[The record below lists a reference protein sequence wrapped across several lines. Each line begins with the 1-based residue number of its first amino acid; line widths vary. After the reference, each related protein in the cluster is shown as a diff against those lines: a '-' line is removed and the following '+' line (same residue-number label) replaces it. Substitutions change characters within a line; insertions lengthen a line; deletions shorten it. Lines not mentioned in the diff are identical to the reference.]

1 MAFLL
6 MAKAIKSE
14 IPDCYA
20 KWLMVVLAD
29 HADEDKHLCWPSLSR
44 LSERTAMSV
53 ATVTRKLHWLEDN
66 GYLTR
71 DRGHTGK
78 STRYTIFPR
87 DIAQS
92 NTPIAQGN
100 TPVADST
107 TNLSINN
114 KETKNTKGQVP
125 DGWIPSDD
133 LCKSIDAKHKE
144 DIDHVSQ
151 ADKFVNYHQATG
163 KTFASFDRAYRYWC
177 SNHIEWRSNRSGAG
191 SNAIGKQ
198 SSKGRQ
204 SASHFARMH
213 NRLQGNRDQSQ

>member
-6 MAKAIKSE
+6 MARAIKAE

-44 LSERTAMSV
+44 LSQRTAMSV
-53 ATVTRKLHWLEDN
+53 ATVTRKLHWLEDH

-78 STRYTIFPR
+78 STRYIIFPKN
-87 DIAQS
+87 IAHC
-92 NTPIAQGN
+92 NTPIAESN
-100 TPVADST
+100 TPVADSN
-107 TNLSINN
+107 TNLSITN

-125 DGWIPSDD
+125 DGWFPSDD

-144 DIDHVSQ
+144 AIDHVAQ

-163 KTFASFDRAYRYWC
+163 KKFASFDRAYRYWC
-177 SNHIEWRSNRSGAG
+177 SNHIEWRSNTGRSG
-191 SNAIGKQ
+191 SNATGKQ
-198 SSKGRQ
+198 SSQSRQ

-213 NRLQGNRDQSQ
+213 NRLQGGRD